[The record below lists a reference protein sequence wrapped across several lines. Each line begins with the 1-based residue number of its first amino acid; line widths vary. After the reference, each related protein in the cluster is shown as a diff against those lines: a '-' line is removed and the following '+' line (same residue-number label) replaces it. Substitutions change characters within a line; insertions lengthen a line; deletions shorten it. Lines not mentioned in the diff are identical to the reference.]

1 MSTTLAELEAQ
12 RLVWNLWVFV
22 PNSNEFLT
30 DEAWTEALNQLG
42 PALRLEQRAPYE
54 RHGGVLSTLITSWR
68 IPAVTEG
75 LETCNCVLCGEAVDH
90 LRRRGIQA
98 AGLTFHL
105 GCLPAKS
112 LTPVLIETLLAQ
124 GEEWLPKRAAR
135 PRYGADDL
143 PSDQETS

>member
-68 IPAVTEG
+68 IPAATEG
-75 LETCNCVLCGEAVDH
+75 LEACNCVLCDEAVDH
-90 LRRRGIQA
+90 LRRRGIRA
-98 AGLTFHL
+98 AGLTFHM
-105 GCLPAKS
+105 GCLPAKR
-112 LTPVLIETLLAQ
+112 LAPALIETLLSQ

-135 PRYGADDL
+135 PRYGAYDL
-143 PSDQETS
+143 PSDQEAS

>member
-1 MSTTLAELEAQ
+1 MSTTLVELD
-12 RLVWNLWVFV
+12 LM
-22 PNSNEFLT
+22 

-42 PALRLEQRAPYE
+42 PALPGAYVLR
-54 RHGGVLSTLITSWR
+54 GGVLSTLIDPWR

-75 LETCNCVLCGEAVDH
+75 LEACRCVLCGEAVDH

-105 GCLPAKS
+105 GCLPAKR
-112 LTPVLIETLLAQ
+112 LAPALIETLLAQ

-135 PRYGADDL
+135 PRYGADDF
-143 PSDQETS
+143 PSDQETSRLDSPWVK